1 VANGSPRE
9 NDSLK
14 VNAPPREDVERSEI
28 SLESG
33 IPVRVDVVATTDE
46 GVVELAVPLL
56 LNEEDV
62 SMPVEH
68 APGAVDVS

>member
-14 VNAPPREDVERSEI
+14 VNVLPREDVERSET
-28 SLESG
+28 SLVSG

-46 GVVELAVPLL
+46 GIVELAVPLL

>member
-1 VANGSPRE
+1 VVNGSPRE
-9 NDSLK
+9 KGSLK
-14 VNAPPREDVERSEI
+14 VNAPPREDVERDET

-33 IPVRVDVVATTDE
+33 IPVRVDVVATTNE

-56 LNEEDV
+56 LNGEGV
-62 SMPVEH
+62 PVLVEH

>member
-14 VNAPPREDVERSEI
+14 VNAPPKEDVERSEI

-56 LNEEDV
+56 LNEEGV